1 MLNPSNRHPC
11 DTCHTFEQCWM
22 NNDTPCN
29 MYMVALR
36 DEAATDDRAR
46 RRLMLYEVYYRWA

>member
-1 MLNPSNRHPC
+1 MIHESNRHPC
-11 DTCHTFEQCWM
+11 DKCRTFEECWM

-36 DEAATDDRAR
+36 DEATTDERAR
-46 RRLMLYEVYYRWA
+46 RRLMLYEVYYRGA